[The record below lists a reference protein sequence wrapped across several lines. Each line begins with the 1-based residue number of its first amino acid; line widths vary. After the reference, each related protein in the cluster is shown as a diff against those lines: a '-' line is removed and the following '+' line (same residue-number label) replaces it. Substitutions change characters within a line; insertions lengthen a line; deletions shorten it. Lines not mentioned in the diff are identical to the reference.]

1 MTCTLTCFVLK
12 TGICFCCFLGSAVC
26 SCCHACAKCMDLKT
40 LSIGCFY
47 THWTSLNP
55 TCICFSFICI
65 NLESD
70 NVARNCFWITWG
82 LFFFPLLN
90 VLPKA
95 AYNHLK
101 LKSIFYGLLNRV
113 FLYNSWWLFAILVLW
128 NEVICYHLIYTIS
141 RIGHAVDT
149 QGHGFHI
156 IVKFWTWYNTD
167 MLAIYWSCDH
177 RVECT

>member
-12 TGICFCCFLGSAVC
+12 IGICFCCFLGSAVC
-26 SCCHACAKCMDLKT
+26 SCCHACAKCTDLKT
-40 LSIGCFY
+40 FEYWMLLHTLNFIESYMHLFFFY
-47 THWTSLNP
+47 MHKFRERQCCQELLLNY
-55 TCICFSFICI
+55 
-65 NLESD
+65 LR
-70 NVARNCFWITWG
+70 A
-82 LFFFPLLN
+82 FFFPLLN

-128 NEVICYHLIYTIS
+128 NEVICYYFIYTIS
-141 RIGHAVDT
+141 RIGHAVDA